1 MSALW
6 YPLTFRPIYQDR
18 VWGGRR
24 LETLFG
30 RALPEGRVIGESW
43 EVCDRP
49 DAVSVVANG
58 PLAGRSLHAL
68 MSEDAA
74 GLWGAG
80 VANGAPF
87 PWLCK
92 LLDAC
97 DDLSLQVHP
106 PAGLAAS
113 LGGEPKTE
121 MWYVAAADPGS
132 CVYAGVQPGTTR
144 ETFAKR
150 AQDGTVAELFHRIP
164 VTAGDVL
171 FLPSGRVHA
180 LGRGLVIFEIQ
191 QNSDTTYRVFDWN
204 RVGLDGKPRALH
216 LEQALASID
225 FTDTAPA
232 LVPQTSIA
240 DRGVEVRSLVR
251 HGLFAIDEVRGRG
264 SVADRRPEGGVGLVA
279 VISGTVRFTGGGQT
293 VAVGPGGF
301 VVLPAG
307 MGDLTMDAGED
318 ARWLQVSRG

>member
-1 MSALW
+1 MW

-58 PLAGRSLHAL
+58 PLAGRSLRSL
-68 MSEDAA
+68 MTEDAA
-74 GLWGAG
+74 GLWGPG
-80 VANGAPF
+80 VPDGTPF

-113 LGGEPKTE
+113 MGGEPKTE
-121 MWYVAAADPGS
+121 MWYVAAADPGA

-144 ETFAKR
+144 EVFAQR

-164 VTAGDVL
+164 VAAGDVL

-225 FTDTAPA
+225 FTDTDPT
-232 LVPQTSIA
+232 LVPRASTA
-240 DRGVEVRSLVR
+240 DRGDVVRPLVR

-264 SVADRRPEGGVGLVA
+264 AVTDRRPEGGVGLVA
-279 VISGTVRFTGGGQT
+279 VVSGSVRFTGGGQAVT
-293 VAVGPGGF
+293 VGPGGF
-301 VVLPAG
+301 VVLPAA
-307 MGDLTMDAGED
+307 MRDLGTDAG
-318 ARWLQVSRG
+318 AGAVWLQVSRG

>member
-1 MSALW
+1 MSVIG

-24 LETLFG
+24 LESLFG
-30 RALPEGRVIGESW
+30 RVLPRGRVIGESW

-58 PLAGRSLHAL
+58 PLAGRTLRSL
-68 MSEDAA
+68 MTEDPE

-80 VANGAPF
+80 AAAGMPF

-106 PAGLAAS
+106 PAALAAS

-121 MWYVAAADPGS
+121 MWYVAHAEPGS

-144 ETFAKR
+144 ESFAQR
-150 AQDGTVAELFHRIP
+150 AAAGTVAAVFHRIP
-164 VTAGDVL
+164 VSVGDVL

-180 LGRGLVIFEIQ
+180 VGRGLVIFEIQ

-216 LEQALASID
+216 LEPALASID
-225 FTDTAPA
+225 FADTAPT
-232 LVPQTSIA
+232 LVSRQSA
-240 DRGVEVRSLVR
+240 VVGGVEVRPLVR
-251 HGLFAIDEVRGRG
+251 HALFAIDEVRGRG
-264 SVADRRPEGGVGLVA
+264 VVADRRPAGGVGLVA
-279 VISGTVRFTGGGQT
+279 VVEGVVRFTGGGET
-293 VAVGPGGF
+293 VDVGPGGF
-301 VVLPAG
+301 VVLPASLAG
-307 MGDLTMDAGED
+307 LGMDAGD
-318 ARWLQVSRG
+318 GARWLQVSRG